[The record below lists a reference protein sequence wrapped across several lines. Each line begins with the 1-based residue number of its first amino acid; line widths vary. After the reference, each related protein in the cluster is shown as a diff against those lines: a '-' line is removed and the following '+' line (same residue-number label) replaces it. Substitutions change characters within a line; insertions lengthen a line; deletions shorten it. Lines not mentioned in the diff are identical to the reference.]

1 MKFKLV
7 DVLQLLLVGLSW
19 VLLFLVM
26 IFLVVVEWHEL
37 LKRHSP

>member
-19 VLLFLVM
+19 ALLFLVM
-26 IFLVVVEWHEL
+26 ILLVMV
-37 LKRHSP
+37 K

>member
-26 IFLVVVEWHEL
+26 ILLVMV
-37 LKRHSP
+37 K

>member
-19 VLLFLVM
+19 VSLFLV
-26 IFLVVVEWHEL
+26 IAFLATI
-37 LKRHSP
+37 K

>member
-19 VLLFLVM
+19 VMLFLVM
-26 IFLVVVEWHEL
+26 ILLVMV
-37 LKRHSP
+37 K

>member
-19 VLLFLVM
+19 VLLFLVIAFM
-26 IFLVVVEWHEL
+26 VVV
-37 LKRHSP
+37 K

>member
-7 DVLQLLLVGLSW
+7 DVLQLLLFGLSW

-26 IFLVVVEWHEL
+26 IILVVV
-37 LKRHSP
+37 K

>member
-19 VLLFLVM
+19 ALLFLVI
-26 IFLVVVEWHEL
+26 IFLLVV
-37 LKRHSP
+37 K

>member
-19 VLLFLVM
+19 VLLLLVIAFLAT
-26 IFLVVVEWHEL
+26 I
-37 LKRHSP
+37 K

>member
-19 VLLFLVM
+19 VLLFLVI
-26 IFLVVVEWHEL
+26 IFLAVVE
-37 LKRHSP
+37 